1 MKKNFLKPLMVLL
14 LLTMTSCN
22 SKNDNKKLIDSINSE
37 SFRLSSISDEFY
49 NNEKE
54 VSYKMYAPYDDT
66 YIFLSY
72 DINEIYIYNSKKELL
87 ASGDTTV
94 KINLKRNDE
103 VYVQVKLYETN
114 VLNLEVHLL
123 NNNVELPYSVNADV
137 DINSKRN
144 EAKESVNYNPLKAS
158 DTFYSKRIDDKG
170 LYVNCNNPEK
180 ITTSYLNKCLTA
192 QEVTNKD
199 VFFTFEHN
207 NASTN
212 YYYGYRVTNV
222 SDEDIYVTV
231 KNLGYQTSGKGAW
244 LGEDEWVKFYNVD
257 FRVQGLANLT
267 NSQLKNYNS
276 YVNFANNYESLNR
289 KPITYRVPKGKYIY
303 VMGGTTLDSY
313 RNINVFDSAD
323 IVVNSN
329 ISGCSNGAVLFEVK
343 GGKAIGQFF
352 AYTTSKK
359 INDTDYAKN
368 FTEAGY
374 VGGETYGYQYV
385 GYDNC
390 HGVVDASLTWEFND
404 QTSSQELG
412 VNFTNDAYNQGS
424 NKGNKYE
431 KISTLV
437 SKKNKDSKK
446 WVTHIN
452 PNSVANAYGT
462 DMTKYITID
471 SETKEPITIDYNH
484 FDGNGNQANIGNW
497 MVDYID
503 TITLVNKGDSEREFT
518 YSLKHN
524 GVILAFIRDENGF
537 VDSNYAPKYCVSLG
551 KSSYGDEI
559 RDYFTY
565 SVKVKPHS
573 AIQFSVNYNLLANSS
588 GYISHSA
595 YLK

>member
-1 MKKNFLKPLMVLL
+1 MKKHFLKPLIALL
-14 LLTMTSCN
+14 LLSVTGCN
-22 SKNDNKKLIDSINSE
+22 KTNVDEFTNPINAQA
-37 SFRLSSISDEFY
+37 FRLSSINDEFY
-49 NNEKE
+49 NNLKE

-66 YIFLSY
+66 YFFESY
-72 DINEIYIYNSKKELL
+72 DISEIHIYNNEKELIG
-87 ASGDTTV
+87 SGTTSAKV
-94 KINLKRNDE
+94 SLKKDE
-103 VYVQVKLYETN
+103 IVYVKLKLYETSI
-114 VLNLEVHLL
+114 LNLDVHLL
-123 NNNVELPYSVNADV
+123 TNNIELPYSVNNDV
-137 DINSKRN
+137 DMDLKRA
-144 EAKESVNYNPLKAS
+144 EAKESVDYDPLKAS
-158 DTFYSKRIDDKG
+158 NTFYSKRTDDKG

-257 FRVQGLANLT
+257 FRVYGLANLT

-289 KPITYRVPKGKYIY
+289 KPITYRIPKNKYIY

-323 IVVNSN
+323 IIVNSN
-329 ISGCSNGAVLFEVK
+329 FSGCSNGAVLFEVK

-352 AYTTSKK
+352 AYTTSQK
-359 INDTDYAKN
+359 INNTEYVKE
-368 FTEAGY
+368 FKEAGY
-374 VGGETYGYQYV
+374 VGNETYGSQYV

-390 HGVVDASLTWEFND
+390 HGVVDASLIWKFND
-404 QTSSQELG
+404 KTSSQELG

-431 KISTLV
+431 KIPTLV
-437 SKKNKDSKK
+437 SKKNKNNKK

-503 TITLVNKGDSEREFT
+503 TITLVNKGDNEREFKYT
-518 YSLKHN
+518 LKHN
-524 GVILAFIRDENGF
+524 GVILAFIRNEYGYIDE
-537 VDSNYAPKYCVSLG
+537 SYKPKYCISLG
-551 KSSYGDEI
+551 ATKYGDEI

-565 SVKVKPHS
+565 SVKIKPHS
-573 AIQFSVNYNLLANSS
+573 AIQFSVNYNLLANSN